1 MINLEKSD
9 KTKLIELLEYIGF
22 IKLDTN
28 SDEKYLLID
37 KNDDIRTVTFYD
49 NKISVDYI
57 VDMVVYHYPSCLE
70 LLNIIREEFKYDI
83 RKMKIDN
90 LLNDVSIY

>member
-22 IKLDTN
+22 VEWGTDN
-28 SDEKYLLID
+28 DEKYLLISE
-37 KNDDIRTVTFYD
+37 NYDIRTVTFYE
-49 NKISVDYI
+49 NEVDYI
-57 VDMVVYHYPSCLE
+57 VDMIIYHYPSCLE
-70 LLNIIREEFKYDI
+70 LLNIIRDEFKYDI
-83 RKMKIDN
+83 RKRKIDN

>member
-1 MINLEKSD
+1 MINLEKFD
-9 KTKLIELLEYIGF
+9 KKKLIELLEYIGF
-22 IKLDTN
+22 VEWGTD
-28 SDEKYLLID
+28 SDEKYLLISE
-37 KNDDIRTVTFYD
+37 NYDIRTVTFYD
-49 NKISVDYI
+49 NKVDYI